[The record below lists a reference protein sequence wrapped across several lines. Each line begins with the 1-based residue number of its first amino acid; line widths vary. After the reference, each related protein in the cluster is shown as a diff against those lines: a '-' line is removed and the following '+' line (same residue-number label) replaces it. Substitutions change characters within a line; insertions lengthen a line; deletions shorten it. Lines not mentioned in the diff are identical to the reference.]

1 MSNKTILQNHNEII
15 SNNNISIDDLIESIN
30 NLPEAGGEVVE
41 PTLQEKTITP
51 TTSSQ
56 TIEPD
61 TNYDGLSKVTINGV
75 TSAIDSD
82 IKATNIRSGVNI
94 LGVTGTLVENEDL
107 SSELTTQ
114 NTLLTSQTSKLS
126 DVVVALKGKASGGSS
141 EGTSKLYTG
150 GSVYFTEAGGGSYIC
165 FLSISPDIELK
176 NGEICKLNFANYMD
190 LMTSGFLTTV
200 SVDRVVMN
208 YSSSRKT
215 YSGSFEVDLTQ
226 FGYGTYS
233 MEITISLEYGFAMIS
248 YSTEDTTQ
256 GPLNIGIYL
265 EQTGEVADL

>member
-1 MSNKTILQNHNEII
+1 MANVIVEEQSLIDIANSIRTKNGTSNTYKPSEMA
-15 SNNNISIDDLIESIN
+15 SAIESIT
-30 NLPEAGGEVVE
+30 GG
-41 PTLQEKTITP
+41 
-51 TTSSQ
+51 SS
-56 TIEPD
+56 
-61 TNYDGLSKVTINGV
+61 
-75 TSAIDSD
+75 
-82 IKATNIRSGVNI
+82 
-94 LGVTGTLVENEDL
+94 EDL

-190 LMTSGFLTTV
+190 LMTSGSLTTV

-226 FGYGTYS
+226 FGYGTYN
-233 MEITISLEYGFAMIS
+233 MGITISLEYGFAMIN
-248 YSTEDTTQ
+248 YSTDDTTQ
-256 GPLNIGIYL
+256 EPLNIGIYL
-265 EQTGEVADL
+265 EQTGEVANL